1 MRLRHLK
8 EQGERSNYLEN
19 AMEAGG
25 CGNNLNQSALSSQ
38 WQGSMR
44 RLLLLPFFVLSPIG
58 RAFRVIVPSV
68 HFSLPEWLQPE
79 DS

>member
-1 MRLRHLK
+1 MRLQYLK

-19 AMEAGG
+19 AMDAGG

-44 RLLLLPFFVLSPIG
+44 RLLLLSFLFCFPLAELS
-58 RAFRVIVPSV
+58 
-68 HFSLPEWLQPE
+68 E
-79 DS
+79 